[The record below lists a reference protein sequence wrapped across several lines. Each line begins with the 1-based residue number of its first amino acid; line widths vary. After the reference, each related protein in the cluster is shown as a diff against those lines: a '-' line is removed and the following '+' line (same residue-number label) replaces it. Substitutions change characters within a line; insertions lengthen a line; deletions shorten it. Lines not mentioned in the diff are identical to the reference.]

1 MRVLLISPLDPDVP
15 LNLKFLMGGE
25 NTYTRT
31 LLANPPPGVT
41 YVHHTDALKKG
52 EVRYGSFHAF
62 LRTLVKFRILP
73 LSAGTVDVEILGKF
87 DLVNCHAYTLRLS
100 GSLRHIPVVMGDSIP
115 NRWGLSQYFGQ
126 GRLRIEATYG
136 LRRAMHS
143 LLSVY
148 DQDLSLGNFSKLL
161 VMSEFAKQEH
171 IALGADPAKIAV
183 IYPGLSDRAEPSVR
197 KVGPV
202 RLLFAGVW
210 FERKGGMILWEAYR
224 KVREML
230 GDTVRLTILGPVPK
244 NYKLQMTNDKS
255 YGITQHDFVSYDR
268 LVSEFYPAADILVH
282 VPPKAEGYGL
292 VVCEAMSF
300 GIPVVASRLGALPEM
315 VVDGQTGL
323 LVRPGSV
330 GDLAEALERLVL
342 DADLRGRLGQAA
354 RRRYLAHF
362 SLSVMQK
369 KLFRIYEEAIED

>member
-1 MRVLLISPLDPDVP
+1 
-15 LNLKFLMGGE
+15 
-25 NTYTRT
+25 
-31 LLANPPPGVT
+31 
-41 YVHHTDALKKG
+41 
-52 EVRYGSFHAF
+52 
-62 LRTLVKFRILP
+62 
-73 LSAGTVDVEILGKF
+73 
-87 DLVNCHAYTLRLS
+87 
-100 GSLRHIPVVMGDSIP
+100 
-115 NRWGLSQYFGQ
+115 
-126 GRLRIEATYG
+126 
-136 LRRAMHS
+136 
-143 LLSVY
+143 
-148 DQDLSLGNFSKLL
+148 
-161 VMSEFAKQEH
+161 
-171 IALGADPAKIAV
+171 
-183 IYPGLSDRAEPSVR
+183 
-197 KVGPV
+197 
-202 RLLFAGVW
+202 
-210 FERKGGMILWEAYR
+210 
-224 KVREML
+224 
-230 GDTVRLTILGPVPK
+230 
-244 NYKLQMTNDKS
+244 MTNDKS